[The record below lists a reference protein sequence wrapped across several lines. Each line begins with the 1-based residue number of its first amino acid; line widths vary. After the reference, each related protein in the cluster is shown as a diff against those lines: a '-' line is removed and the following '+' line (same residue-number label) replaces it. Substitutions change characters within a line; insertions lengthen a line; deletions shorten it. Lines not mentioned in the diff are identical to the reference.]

1 MSRRTPERGK
11 YDPTPFHGHTRY
23 PQGHA
28 VLRLP
33 MAPLFRA
40 ELVVA
45 ISGTEPS
52 VGAKHRHVSIVGL
65 GPFGLELG
73 KIVGA
78 GGGTTGNSFVTTF

>member
-1 MSRRTPERGK
+1 MSRRTPERAK
-11 YDPTPFHGHTRY
+11 YDPSPFHGHTRY
-23 PQGHA
+23 VEGHA
-28 VLRLP
+28 VLRCP
-33 MAPLFRA
+33 MARAFRA

-45 ISGTEPS
+45 ISGRAAS

-65 GPFGLELG
+65 GPCGLELG